1 MKMLNIASTGIDSTQ
16 CGGKK
21 TDDAESDFSK
31 RRDLDPNQE
40 RHFLSSS

>member
-1 MKMLNIASTGIDSTQ
+1 MKMLNIVLTGIDSTQ
-16 CGGKK
+16 CGGK

-40 RHFLSSS
+40 RHFLSCS